1 MIEILID
8 VECGRPCQCV
18 DVIGIFFIF
27 YQRFIFFENERTS
40 VRSFSKNMKRFL
52 FFENERTDVR
62 TVFKIMQDDVGMWDG
77 KHRTQN
83 PL

>member
-1 MIEILID
+1 MWN
-8 VECGRPCQCV
+8 V
-18 DVIGIFFIF
+18 DDHANVSMSSVYFLFFI
-27 YQRFIFFENERTS
+27 NVS
-40 VRSFSKNMKRFL
+40 NMKRFL